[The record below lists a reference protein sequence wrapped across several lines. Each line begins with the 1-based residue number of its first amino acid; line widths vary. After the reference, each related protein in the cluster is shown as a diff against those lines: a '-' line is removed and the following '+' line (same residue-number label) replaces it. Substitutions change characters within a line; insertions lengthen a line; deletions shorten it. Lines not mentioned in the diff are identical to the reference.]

1 MNATDSK
8 LFTINFKDVS
18 KALIMAILSGA
29 LLPVMAVIQTPE
41 FDITRINWSMIGML
55 ALNGAFL
62 GFVSYLTKNFFSN
75 EKGQIVTPLGKIG

>member
-1 MNATDSK
+1 MESK
-8 LFTINFKDVS
+8 MFSVNFKDVS
-18 KALIMAILSGA
+18 KALIMAVLSGA

-62 GFVSYLTKNFFSN
+62 GFVSYIVKNFFSD
-75 EKGQIVTPLGKIG
+75 KQGKVLGVIG

>member
-62 GFVSYLTKNFFSN
+62 GFVSYIVKNFFSD
-75 EKGQIVTPLGKIG
+75 KQGKVLGVIG